1 MTAEDSGVAVMVY
14 RGSGVVAMTA
24 GFRGMVLI
32 FCLVPWISLFTF
44 ALDFCYDG
52 LFCGFDLLPVLWITL
67 KAAFGSG

>member
-1 MTAEDSGVAVMVY
+1 MTAEDSGVAVMVF

-32 FCLVPWISLFTF
+32 FCLPGFPCLHLPWTF
-44 ALDFCYDG
+44 LMDG